1 MVVALLT
8 LFDRLPGWGDLF
20 RERGGG
26 AMRRERFF
34 TKPQRKQ
41 ERLPFT
47 RARPFEAR
55 EILGIP
61 IQEQQPRSGG
71 VDRNG

>member
-1 MVVALLT
+1 
-8 LFDRLPGWGDLF
+8 
-20 RERGGG
+20 
-26 AMRRERFF
+26 MRRERFF

>member
-8 LFDRLPGWGDLF
+8 LFDRLAGWGDLF

-55 EILGIP
+55 EILGIFWEF
-61 IQEQQPRSGG
+61 QS
-71 VDRNG
+71 RNSNHDPEV